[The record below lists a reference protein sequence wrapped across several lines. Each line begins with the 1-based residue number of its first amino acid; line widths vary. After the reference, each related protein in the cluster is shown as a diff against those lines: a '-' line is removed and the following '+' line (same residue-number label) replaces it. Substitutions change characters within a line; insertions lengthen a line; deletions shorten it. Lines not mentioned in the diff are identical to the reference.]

1 MKQDLVLVVEKDSI
15 EGIIF
20 EELSEVR
27 KMILSLREEIDTLKS
42 QRNEDIKQV
51 KNGFRVM
58 YDELDYFID
67 EVSSVYDHIEHLNE
81 KVALRGDR

>member
-1 MKQDLVLVVEKDSI
+1 MEQDLVLVVEKDSI

-20 EELSEVR
+20 EELAEVR
-27 KMILSLREEIDTLKS
+27 NMILSLKEEIEQLKA
-42 QRNEDIKQV
+42 QRKEDLRQV